1 MKNLIRKTK
10 QSNMAI
16 LSLIIIAIMFVSILS
31 YAVMN
36 VLSQSQSG
44 EAQLKGFVLRENIT
58 EDVRSYYVSRGLT
71 FLELHYGYG
80 ADIKSIEDFP
90 NQFMTPKSQIQLI
103 IIEVP
108 DYERSYAIAESL
120 NGIEEINSTELNQ
133 LAKGICNVLLY
144 PPVECILGSLNMTQG
159 SVINISNSS

>member
-1 MKNLIRKTK
+1 
-10 QSNMAI
+10 
-16 LSLIIIAIMFVSILS
+16 
-31 YAVMN
+31 MN

-71 FLELHYGYG
+71 FLEVHYGYG
-80 ADIKSIEDFP
+80 TDIKSIEDFP
-90 NQFMTPKSQIQLI
+90 NQFMTPNNQVQLI
-103 IIEVP
+103 IIEIP
-108 DYERSYAIAESL
+108 DYERYYAIAESF

-159 SVINISNSS
+159 SVINITNSS